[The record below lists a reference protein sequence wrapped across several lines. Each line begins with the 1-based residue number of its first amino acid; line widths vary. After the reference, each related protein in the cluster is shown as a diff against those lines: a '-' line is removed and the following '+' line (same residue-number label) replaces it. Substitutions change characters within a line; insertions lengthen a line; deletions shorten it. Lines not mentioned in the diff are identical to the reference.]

1 MIENNALMLIYLMI
15 GIPCVLGAIYAIL
28 TRPSKYY
35 YKIKDGRVQKIRIW
49 NGK

>member
-28 TRPSKYY
+28 KRPSKYY
-35 YKIKDGRVQKIRIW
+35 YRIKDGRVRKIRIR
-49 NGK
+49 K